1 MPKGAGKVDQ
11 QRGKGVV
18 GEGAKDS
25 GEAPG
30 RRIAARRHSFFGVS
44 LSLAWSECR
53 GQRRWVPE
61 GAVEMLAGGWGVDA
75 LLSCQV
81 EV

>member
-44 LSLAWSECR
+44 LSVSPGANVAGSGAGCQR
-53 GQRRWVPE
+53 GQ
-61 GAVEMLAGGWGVDA
+61 
-75 LLSCQV
+75 
-81 EV
+81 